1 MEGNKEAKQLGV
13 TWIGNDTA
21 GAWQVCPR
29 GTRDSSGEAARS
41 YTQGSPLQEGRGAG
55 FLLRPLLPLISHQQ
69 SFAPEG
75 GTPYIFSPWPP
86 FSKPV
91 PMLYSVTFH
100 PNLG

>member
-21 GAWQVCPR
+21 GAWQVCPL
-29 GTRDSSGEAARS
+29 GKQDSSGEAARS
-41 YTQGSPLQEGRGAG
+41 HARGSPLQEGGGSG
-55 FLLRPLLPLISHQQ
+55 FSAQIPPASHFP
-69 SFAPEG
+69 SAKFHPEE
-75 GTPYIFSPWPP
+75 GTPYIFGPWQP

-91 PMLYSVTFH
+91 PMLHNAAFH